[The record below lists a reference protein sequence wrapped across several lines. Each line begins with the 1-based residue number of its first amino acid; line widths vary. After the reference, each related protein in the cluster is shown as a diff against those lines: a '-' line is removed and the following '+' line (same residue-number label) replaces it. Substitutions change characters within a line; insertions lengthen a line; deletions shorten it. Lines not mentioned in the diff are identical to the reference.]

1 MMYQGLF
8 GVFPFTV
15 SDSDVCTFRDFRQSR
30 ELQFA
35 EHKTLDGLDRLQ
47 HTGRSLDPI
56 SLNVLIAPLNGVY
69 TVELRLR
76 ALDLVSRLGKELP
89 LVIGRK
95 ISLRGP
101 SFKETVRFEVREL
114 SDILASHDS
123 DNQFARTKGYP
134 ARGRSGP
141 ITSTS
146 ASRKR

>member
-15 SDSDVCTFRDFRQSR
+15 SDSDICTFRDFRQSR

-35 EHKTLDGLDRLQ
+35 EHKTLDGLGRLQ

-89 LVIGRK
+89 LVIGLKYHGLYVLKSYEITRRQ
-95 ISLRGP
+95 IHFGVTMSAEAALSLL
-101 SFKETVRFEVREL
+101 EY
-114 SDILASHDS
+114 
-123 DNQFARTKGYP
+123 N
-134 ARGRSGP
+134 
-141 ITSTS
+141 
-146 ASRKR
+146 

>member
-8 GVFPFTV
+8 GVFPFLV
-15 SDSDVCTFRDFRQSR
+15 SDSDICTFRDFRQSR

-89 LVIGRK
+89 LVIGLKYHGLYVLKSYEITRRQ
-95 ISLRGP
+95 IHFGVTMSADVALSLLEY
-101 SFKETVRFEVREL
+101 K
-114 SDILASHDS
+114 
-123 DNQFARTKGYP
+123 
-134 ARGRSGP
+134 
-141 ITSTS
+141 
-146 ASRKR
+146 

>member
-15 SDSDVCTFRDFRQSR
+15 ADSDVCTFRDFRQSR

-35 EHKTLDGLDRLQ
+35 EHKTLDGLGRLQ

-89 LVIGRK
+89 LVIGLKYYGLYVLKSYEITRRQ
-95 ISLRGP
+95 IYFGGTMSAEVALSLL
-101 SFKETVRFEVREL
+101 EY
-114 SDILASHDS
+114 
-123 DNQFARTKGYP
+123 N
-134 ARGRSGP
+134 
-141 ITSTS
+141 
-146 ASRKR
+146 

>member
-1 MMYQGLF
+1 MYQGLF

-15 SDSDVCTFRDFRQSR
+15 SDSDICTFRDFRQSR

-35 EHKTLDGLDRLQ
+35 EHKTLDGLGRLQ

-89 LVIGRK
+89 LVIGLKYHGLYVLKSYEITRRQ
-95 ISLRGP
+95 IHFGVTMSAEVALSLL
-101 SFKETVRFEVREL
+101 EY
-114 SDILASHDS
+114 
-123 DNQFARTKGYP
+123 N
-134 ARGRSGP
+134 
-141 ITSTS
+141 
-146 ASRKR
+146 

>member
-15 SDSDVCTFRDFRQSR
+15 SDSDICTFRDFRQSR

-35 EHKTLDGLDRLQ
+35 EHKTLDGLGRLQ

-89 LVIGRK
+89 LVIGLKYHGLYVLKSYEITRRQ
-95 ISLRGP
+95 IHFGVTMSAEVALSLL
-101 SFKETVRFEVREL
+101 EY
-114 SDILASHDS
+114 
-123 DNQFARTKGYP
+123 N
-134 ARGRSGP
+134 
-141 ITSTS
+141 
-146 ASRKR
+146 